1 MLMPNNTDANAD
13 GKVYLESWKKMR
25 LGWCLAAIIP
35 TKKQVRET
43 ADQTVTFVYVVSE
56 MRTCLGYHSEE

>member
-1 MLMPNNTDANAD
+1 
-13 GKVYLESWKKMR
+13 MR